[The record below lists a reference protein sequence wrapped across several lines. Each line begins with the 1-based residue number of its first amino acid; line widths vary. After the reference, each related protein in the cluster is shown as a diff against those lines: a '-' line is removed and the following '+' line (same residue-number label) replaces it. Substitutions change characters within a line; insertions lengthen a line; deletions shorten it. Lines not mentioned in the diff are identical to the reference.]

1 MGKLEFRLENE
12 KSAVLTVTE
21 AREEFGVFRRP
32 GDCYSIGFRQS
43 PLFELSLSMVNERWE
58 VDVLK
63 GRLMTSRAPSLDA
76 SALEWLRD
84 SCCDDFSILEAL
96 PNGAYH
102 LIKTAKKPAA
112 PKEILMGNEWI
123 DRPANVL
130 GLQGVDQ
137 ESCYALIVGSDAET
151 APSLRSPLLGI
162 ILKDYGIVW
171 EGATGFM
178 FFSFADPAR
187 ESQPAGDMILLLS
200 EAQGFVVAP
209 PTSASRRSSTKENPI
224 TAFARLVS

>member
-1 MGKLEFRLENE
+1 MGKLELELENE
-12 KSAVLTVTE
+12 KSAVLTVTG

-32 GDCYSIGFRQS
+32 GDCYAIGFRES

-58 VDVLK
+58 IDVLK
-63 GRLMTSRAPSLDA
+63 GRLMAGGAPSLDE
-76 SALEWLRD
+76 SALAWLRE
-84 SCCDDFSILEAL
+84 SCCDDLSILEAL
-96 PNGAYH
+96 PNGTYH
-102 LIKTAKKPAA
+102 LIKTSRMPAA

-123 DRPANVL
+123 DRPANIL
-130 GLQGVDQ
+130 GLQGMDQ
-137 ESCYALIVGSDAET
+137 ESCYALIVGGDTQT

-162 ILKDYGIVW
+162 ILNDYGIVW

-209 PTSASRRSSTKENPI
+209 PTSASRGSSTKENPI